1 MDTDVNLERP
11 KLLSKQRYQSIK
23 QFIIQHVGENEV
35 SNKILHHIC
44 NIMNFNPEYGLYTPE
59 HKNRLY
65 SKVKQKAAELGIS
78 VYALTGKD
86 TYYQNNKE
94 KLNKARAECLR
105 KQRLRLR
112 DATSAEQKAIIST
125 DDTVPPLQQLSL
137 HD

>member
-1 MDTDVNLERP
+1 MDTDVHLERP
-11 KLLSKQRYQSIK
+11 KLLSKQRFLDIK

-44 NIMNFNPEYGLYTPE
+44 NIMNFNPEHGLYMPE
-59 HKNRLY
+59 YKKALY
-65 SKVKQKAAELGIS
+65 QKSKEKAAELGIS

-105 KQRLRLR
+105 KQRLRNKQLEN
-112 DATSAEQKAIIST
+112 S
-125 DDTVPPLQQLSL
+125 VHLQELSIQ
-137 HD
+137 D